1 MGDVLLHVDGL
12 TKHFGG
18 VAALNAVS
26 FQVQAGEIVGLIGP
40 NGSGK
45 TTLFNCV
52 TGFLRPEQPSD
63 IEVMGRQ
70 VTGWRPDQ
78 IARLGMVRTFQEIRV
93 FKQLS
98 LVENL
103 LMSLQQHQEDHVI
116 RRFLNMADVRR
127 FEEQGRARARELLA
141 LVNLSA
147 FTDQPAG
154 SLSYGQRKL
163 LVFIAAL
170 MPDPPL
176 ILLDEP
182 ASAVNPVLIDQMKD
196 HIVALNQ
203 TGKTFLLVEHN
214 MDVVMDICHRV
225 VVLDHGEKLAEGT
238 PEAIQANEQVIDAY
252 FGT

>member
-1 MGDVLLHVDGL
+1 
-12 TKHFGG
+12 
-18 VAALNAVS
+18 
-26 FQVQAGEIVGLIGP
+26 
-40 NGSGK
+40 
-45 TTLFNCV
+45 
-52 TGFLRPEQPSD
+52 
-63 IEVMGRQ
+63 MGRQ

-116 RRFLNMADVRR
+116 RRFLNMADVRG
-127 FEEQGRARARELLA
+127 FEERGRARARELLA
-141 LVNLSA
+141 LVNLSP

-163 LVFIAAL
+163 LVLIAAL

-214 MDVVMDICHRV
+214 MDVVMDICHRI